1 MKREELKRLIK
12 PIVKECITES
22 LIEEGILSS
31 VVSEVMKGMAPTL
44 MESAPAP
51 VPART
56 PVREN
61 PRALQEAQERR
72 LQQAKESRKQLL
84 DAIGADSYGGVD
96 LFEGTSPAPAQQSIE
111 SQASSPLGNVAPG
124 DPGVD
129 ISGIVGLGAHKWKAL
144 M

>member
-31 VVSEVMKGMAPTL
+31 VVSEVMKGMAPTI
-44 MESAPAP
+44 MESAPVAAP
-51 VPART
+51 P
-56 PVREN
+56 PVRN
-61 PRALQEAQERR
+61 NSKALKEAQDRR
-72 LQQAKESRKQLL
+72 LQQAKESRRKLL
-84 DAIGADSYGGVD
+84 DAIGNDSYGGID
-96 LFEGTSPAPAQQSIE
+96 LFEGTSPAPVQRSVE

-129 ISGIVGLGAHKWKAL
+129 ISGIIGLGGHKWKAL

>member
-44 MESAPAP
+44 VESAAVSVPAP
-51 VPART
+51 V
-56 PVREN
+56 RER
-61 PRALQEAQERR
+61 PRALREAQEARSR
-72 LQQAKESRKQLL
+72 QAKESRKKLL
-84 DAIGADSYGGVD
+84 DAIGKDAYNGID
-96 LFEGTSPAPAQQSIE
+96 LFEGTTPAPAQRSPE
-111 SQASSPLGNVAPG
+111 RQASSPLGDTPPG

-129 ISGIVGLGAHKWKAL
+129 ISSIVNLGGKNWKAL
-144 M
+144 LG

>member
-31 VVSEVMKGMAPTL
+31 VVSEVMKGMAPTI
-44 MESAPAP
+44 MESAPVAAP
-51 VPART
+51 T
-56 PVREN
+56 PVREDS
-61 PRALQEAQERR
+61 RALQEVQEQR
-72 LQQAKESRKQLL
+72 LQQAKESRKKLL
-84 DAIGADSYGGVD
+84 DAIGNDSYGGVD
-96 LFEGTSPAPAQQSIE
+96 LFEGTSPAPAQQSPE
-111 SQASSPLGNVAPG
+111 MQAASPLGGQTPG

-129 ISGIVGLGAHKWKAL
+129 ISGILGIGSHKWKAL

>member
-31 VVSEVMKGMAPTL
+31 VVSEVMKGMAPTI
-44 MESAPAP
+44 MESAPVTAP
-51 VPART
+51 K

-61 PRALQEAQERR
+61 SRALQEAQERR

-96 LFEGTSPAPAQQSIE
+96 LFEGTSPAPAQQSPE
-111 SQASSPLGNVAPG
+111 MQAASPLGGQTPG

-129 ISGIVGLGAHKWKAL
+129 ISGIIGLGGHKWKAL

>member
-44 MESAPAP
+44 MESAPVAAP
-51 VPART
+51 T

-84 DAIGADSYGGVD
+84 DAIGNDSYGGVD
-96 LFEGTSPAPAQQSIE
+96 LFEGTAPAPAQQSPE
-111 SQASSPLGNVAPG
+111 SLASSPLGSVAPG

-129 ISGIVGLGAHKWKAL
+129 ISGILGIGGHKWKAL
-144 M
+144 I

>member
-31 VVSEVMKGMAPTL
+31 VVSEVMKGMAPTI
-44 MESAPAP
+44 MESAPVAAP
-51 VPART
+51 T
-56 PVREN
+56 PVRDN
-61 PRALQEAQERR
+61 SRALQEAQERR

-84 DAIGADSYGGVD
+84 DAIGKDSYGGVD
-96 LFEGTSPAPAQQSIE
+96 LFEGTSAAPAQQSPE
-111 SQASSPLGNVAPG
+111 SMAASPLGNVAPG

-129 ISGIVGLGAHKWKAL
+129 ISGIIGLGGHKWKAL

>member
-12 PIVKECITES
+12 PLVKECITES

-31 VVSEVMKGMAPTL
+31 VVSEVMKGMAPTI
-44 MESAPAP
+44 MESAPATVSAP
-51 VPART
+51 VHD
-56 PVREN
+56 N
-61 PRALQEAQERR
+61 SRALQESQNRR

-84 DAIGADSYGGVD
+84 DAIGNDSYGGVD
-96 LFEGTSPAPAQQSIE
+96 LFEGTSPAPAQRSPE
-111 SQASSPLGNVAPG
+111 MQAASPLGAKAPG

-129 ISGIVGLGAHKWKAL
+129 ISQFVGIGSHKWKAL

>member
-31 VVSEVMKGMAPTL
+31 VVSEVMKGMAPTI
-44 MESAPAP
+44 MESAPVAAP
-51 VPART
+51 L
-56 PVREN
+56 PVRN
-61 PRALQEAQERR
+61 NSKALKEAQDRR
-72 LQQAKESRKQLL
+72 LQQAKESRRKLL
-84 DAIGADSYGGVD
+84 DAIGNDSYGGID
-96 LFEGTSPAPAQQSIE
+96 LFEGTSPAPVQRSVE

-129 ISGIVGLGAHKWKAL
+129 ISGIIGLGGHKWKAL

>member
-31 VVSEVMKGMAPTL
+31 VVSEVMKGMAPTI
-44 MESAPAP
+44 MESAPVS
-51 VPART
+51 VPKRS
-56 PVREN
+56 RDN
-61 PRALQEAQERR
+61 SKALQEAQDRR

-84 DAIGADSYGGVD
+84 DAIGNDSYGGVD
-96 LFEGTSPAPAQQSIE
+96 LFEGTSPAPAQQSPE
-111 SQASSPLGNVAPG
+111 MQASSPLGGVAPG
-124 DPGVD
+124 DAGLD
-129 ISGIVGLGAHKWKAL
+129 ISGIIGIGSHKWKAL